1 MLWNFCLHAIRDLW
15 IIPWG
20 GSIQIWHSCYS
31 HHEGMHVRNLLG
43 QKNFLMK
50 QCVNERRISMKLIFH
65 REIPCGIQ
73 TYFCISLWSKN
84 LFIFGFLSCTSM
96 WHPKSTLI
104 LPSQLKYLPLL
115 GHLPLRH
122 ISDLS
127 LYSFCQSP
135 NKIFLKMYSEPN
147 MVEACM
153 SPSGQLLNAVWSHC
167 LSCLNEIRGLS
178 RQASPWQV

>member
-1 MLWNFCLHAIRDLW
+1 MKFLPPRNKRPLN
-15 IIPWG
+15 
-20 GSIQIWHSCYS
+20 YS
-31 HHEGMHVRNLLG
+31 MRRKHTNMTQLLFSPSGNAREELAGAKEFLDEAMREWTKDFHE
-43 QKNFLMK
+43 
-50 QCVNERRISMKLIFH
+50 IDFH

-84 LFIFGFLSCTSM
+84 LFIFGFPPCTSM

-127 LYSFCQSP
+127 LYSFWYCSAKCSWILT
-135 NKIFLKMYSEPN
+135 NDLFLVNYEHLST
-147 MVEACM
+147 
-153 SPSGQLLNAVWSHC
+153 AVQQY
-167 LSCLNEIRGLS
+167 LIR
-178 RQASPWQV
+178 

>member
-1 MLWNFCLHAIRDLW
+1 MKFLPPRNKSPLNYSMRRKYTNMTQLLFS
-15 IIPWG
+15 PWG
-20 GSIQIWHSCYS
+20 NAREELAGAKEFLDEAMREWTKDF
-31 HHEGMHVRNLLG
+31 HE
-43 QKNFLMK
+43 
-50 QCVNERRISMKLIFH
+50 IDFH

-84 LFIFGFLSCTSM
+84 LFIFGFPPCTSM

-122 ISDLS
+122 ISNLS

-135 NKIFLKMYSEPN
+135 NKIFLKMYSQPN

-167 LSCLNEIRGLS
+167 LSCLNEIRGFS
-178 RQASPWQV
+178 RQASPW